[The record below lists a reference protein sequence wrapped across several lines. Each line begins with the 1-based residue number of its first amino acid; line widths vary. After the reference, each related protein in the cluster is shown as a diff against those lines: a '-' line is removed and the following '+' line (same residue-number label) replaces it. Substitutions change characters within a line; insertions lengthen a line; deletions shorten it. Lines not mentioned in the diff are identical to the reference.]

1 MILREDQALHARPDS
16 EHLTEPANWPILVG
30 QMASAHTTDMAA
42 SSLADATKDIQ
53 RFREFLHGGAPGP
66 HSYVVL
72 LGLNTFAAPDL
83 LRIVSRGFGYRTFE
97 RLQRN
102 TSLPFELLS
111 ALIDVP
117 RRTFTRR
124 KREGRFLPDESDRLL
139 RASRVF
145 GRTLELFEGDP
156 QAAADWLTA
165 AQPALG
171 GATPLDLARTD
182 VGAREVERLIHRLEH
197 GVFS

>member
-1 MILREDQALHARPDS
+1 
-16 EHLTEPANWPILVG
+16 
-30 QMASAHTTDMAA
+30 MASTRTSGATAQHAVEATRAETTRDVE
-42 SSLADATKDIQ
+42 
-53 RFREFLHGGAPGP
+53 RFRQFLDHGAPGP
-66 HSYVVL
+66 HAYVVL
-72 LGLNTFAAPDL
+72 LGLETFAAQDL
-83 LRIVSRGFGYRTFE
+83 LKTVGKGFVYRTFE

-102 TSLPFELLS
+102 TALPFEFLVE
-111 ALIDVP
+111 LIDIP
-117 RRTFTRR
+117 RRTLTRR

-139 RASRVF
+139 RASRLF
-145 GRTLELFEGDP
+145 GRTLELFEGDR
-156 QAAADWLTA
+156 QAATDWLTT